1 MVVVIGDI
9 IGSRALDEPERE
21 EAQEKLLEVF
31 EQIRDKRSSL
41 KSPHTITLGDEF
53 QAVYSGFSTVI
64 DDCWKILA
72 ALHPVSVRF
81 SISVGRIVTPINK
94 SQAIGMDGPAFH
106 EARDGI
112 EELKKT
118 GRLFIVKIRYAEEN
132 EKSLHVLNLMNSSLN
147 MLSNEMLS
155 WKKIRYQ
162 ILVMIND
169 GWPVKE
175 IAKELNISETA
186 VYKNRDDGDLA
197 LIIELKNTIHAL
209 LTRELKK
216 LSAP

>member
-1 MVVVIGDI
+1 MVVLIGDI
-9 IGSRALDEPERE
+9 IGSRMLNEAERE
-21 EAQEKLLEVF
+21 EAQMKLLEVF
-31 EQIRDKRSSL
+31 NQIDNEENPVL
-41 KSPHTITLGDEF
+41 SPHTITLGDEF
-53 QAVYSGFSTVI
+53 QAVYSGMSTVM

-81 SISVGRIVTPINK
+81 SISIGRIVTPINK

-118 GRLFIVKIRYAEEN
+118 DRLFIAKMRCAEEA
-132 EKSLHVLNLMNSSLN
+132 EQSLHVLSLINSSLK
-147 MLSNEMLS
+147 MLSKEMLS

-162 ILVMIND
+162 ILVKIND

-175 IAKELNISETA
+175 IAKEVNISETA

-197 LIIELKNTIHAL
+197 LIIELKNNINAL
-209 LTRELKK
+209 LSIELKK
-216 LSAP
+216 LSDP

>member
-9 IGSRALDEPERE
+9 IGSRTLDEAKRE
-21 EAQEKLLEVF
+21 EAQMKLLDVF
-31 EQIRDKRSSL
+31 RQISNEENSL
-41 KSPHTITLGDEF
+41 MSPYTITLGDEF
-53 QAVYSGFSTVI
+53 QAVYSGFSTVL

-118 GRLFIVKIRYAEEN
+118 DRLFIAKTGYAEED
-132 EKSLHVLNLMNSSLN
+132 EQSRHVLSLINSSLK

-162 ILVMIND
+162 ILVKINA
-169 GWPVKE
+169 GRPVKE

-197 LIIELKNTIHAL
+197 VVIELKNTIHAL
-209 LTRELKK
+209 LNSELKK
-216 LSAP
+216 ISAP